1 MYLGRVTGSLWAT
14 MKDPNLKGQRIL
26 IVQPVTAQQEPTG
39 KQVLCTDAV
48 GAGAGE
54 LIYYAKGKEA
64 SFPFLP
70 VEVPT
75 DMTVVG
81 IVDQVTLLADR
92 EGGRGPGSPPHG
104 TE

>member
-1 MYLGRVTGSLWAT
+1 MGCLWAT
-14 MKDPNLKGQRIL
+14 AKDPGLNSQRLLVI
-26 IVQPVTAQQEPTG
+26 QPLNPRLEPTA
-39 KQVLCTDAV
+39 KQVICTDCL

-54 LIYYAKGKEA
+54 LIYYTKGKEA

-81 IVDQVTLLADR
+81 IVDQVTFGQR
-92 EGGRGPGSPPHG
+92 GG
-104 TE
+104 